1 MLGGLRPWPRPRV
14 GPVFKGKHLES
25 VCCIGVRVAV
35 GLPGEVAGGLMG
47 LPKEMGCWERFGCE
61 REAAL
66 LLPLDLS
73 HDTSLSSF

>member
-47 LPKEMGCWERFGCE
+47 LPKEMGC
-61 REAAL
+61 
-66 LLPLDLS
+66 
-73 HDTSLSSF
+73 